1 MAVKL
6 AVIYYSSTGANFKMA
21 SHAAETARQAGAEVR
36 LVRVKETAPPEAI
49 RQNPA
54 WQAHHD
60 ATQDVPLASLDDI
73 VWADA
78 VIFST
83 PTRFGNVTSQMQAF
97 LDTAGGIWFRGET
110 MNKVVSVMSS
120 ASNTHGGQEAT
131 VLSLYRTMY
140 HWGTIVV
147 PPGYTDEVVSQ
158 AGGNPYGTTAT
169 VDGEGNFSDS
179 VLPAVAHQTKRV
191 LQVASWIKAG
201 QG

>member
-6 AVIYYSSTGANFKMA
+6 AVIYYSSTGANYKMA

-49 RQNPA
+49 AQNPA
-54 WQAHHD
+54 WQAHYD
-60 ATQDVPLASLDDI
+60 AAQDVPIASLDDI

-78 VIFST
+78 IIFSS
-83 PTRFGNVTSQMQAF
+83 PTRFGNTASQMQAF

-120 ASNTHGGQEAT
+120 AQNMHGGQEAT
-131 VLSLYRTMY
+131 VLSMYRTMY
-140 HWGTIVV
+140 HWGAIVV
-147 PPGYTDEVVSQ
+147 APGYTDKAIAE

-169 VDGEGNFSDS
+169 VDGEGNVPDS

-191 LQVASWIKAG
+191 LDVASWIKAG
-201 QG
+201 KG

>member
-36 LVRVKETAPPEAI
+36 LVRVRETAPPEAI
-49 RQNPA
+49 AQNPA
-54 WQAHHD
+54 WQAHYD
-60 ATQDVPLASLDDI
+60 AAQDVPLASLDDI

-78 VIFST
+78 IIFSA
-83 PTRFGNVTSQMQAF
+83 PTRFGNTASQMQAF

-110 MNKVVSVMSS
+110 KDKVVSVMSS
-120 ASNTHGGQEAT
+120 AQNTMEGRGYC
-131 VLSLYRTMY
+131 SLY
-140 HWGTIVV
+140 
-147 PPGYTDEVVSQ
+147 VSHHVSLGCHCGCSRLHRSGHCK

-169 VDGEGNFSDS
+169 VDGEGNIPDS

-191 LQVASWIKAG
+191 LDVASWIKAG
-201 QG
+201 KK

>member
-1 MAVKL
+1 
-6 AVIYYSSTGANFKMA
+6 
-21 SHAAETARQAGAEVR
+21 
-36 LVRVKETAPPEAI
+36 
-49 RQNPA
+49 
-54 WQAHHD
+54 
-60 ATQDVPLASLDDI
+60 
-73 VWADA
+73 
-78 VIFST
+78 
-83 PTRFGNVTSQMQAF
+83 
-97 LDTAGGIWFRGET
+97 